1 MKKYIFFLSFLFIAV
16 FAWNFNERSET
27 HHTNRIKKTQK
38 KFPLLP
44 QKLVNSSYFEAYEL
58 ADHFVIFVDFDK
70 SRNSRRLWVIDHGNV
85 LCKSYTSHGGKSSGL
100 TNLNEPVSFSNNPG
114 SKKSSVGIFKLCMER
129 KMNSK
134 KKHFC
139 TCSTFEKKGKCIH
152 AGVKFPLIGMERTNF
167 NAPFRGIVIHT
178 SKYVSDKGCWGNSD
192 GCFVVAPDVFDLI
205 RANNK
210 LFKTCYLVAIK

>member
-1 MKKYIFFLSFLFIAV
+1 MKKYVFFFGFIFIAV
-16 FAWNFNERSET
+16 LACKFNEVAEKII
-27 HHTNRIKKTQK
+27 NEKPVK
-38 KFPLLP
+38 KFPTLP
-44 QKLVNSSYFEAYEL
+44 QKLVNSSYFVEYGLE
-58 ADHFVIFVDFDK
+58 DHFVIYVDFNK
-70 SRNSRRLWVIDHGNV
+70 SRMSKRLWVIDHGNIISN
-85 LCKSYTSHGGKSSGL
+85 SYTSHGVKSSGL
-100 TNLNEPVSFSNNPG
+100 TSLNPPVSFSNRPG

-129 KMNSK
+129 KMNPK

-167 NAPFRGIVIHT
+167 NASFRGIVIHT
-178 SKYVSDKGCWGNSD
+178 SNYVSDNGCWGNSD
-192 GCFVVAPDVFDLI
+192 GCYVVAPEVFDLI